1 MIGELI
7 MKALTKVVL
16 KSTTAL
22 LLALT
27 TLSESQKVAAE
38 EVSNPDNN
46 ISYIENLGL
55 NNGLPD
61 VGALHYEVLEAIV
74 EQELKQQADEL
85 ITNSTGKTRTP
96 GYVNITSKV
105 IGTKHVSGGGYAGNQ
120 PSGGTRFHTKGG
132 FYWSNNGG
140 PTISIGGGFAGFSF
154 SFGLGNVSSKG
165 SSGYITYAPNTK
177 QYFKLYVRKNFKT
190 QKLAIYGHPYGH
202 QNGPKQ
208 FLYYGYTSAFTSYDA
223 YAKAV

>member
-1 MIGELI
+1 
-7 MKALTKVVL
+7 MKTITKVVL

-27 TLSESQKVAAE
+27 TLSKSQKVAAE
-38 EVSNPDNN
+38 EIPNPDNN

-55 NNGLPD
+55 NNGLPYI
-61 VGALHYEVLEAIV
+61 GALHYEVPEAIV
-74 EQELKQQADEL
+74 EQDLKQQADEL
-85 ITNSTGKTRTP
+85 IANSTGKTRAP
-96 GYVNITSKV
+96 EYVNITSKV
-105 IGTKHVSGGGYAGNQ
+105 VETKHVSGGGYAGNQ
-120 PSGGTRFHTKGG
+120 PSGGTRFRTKGG
-132 FYWSNNGG
+132 FYWSDNGG

-154 SFGLGNVSSKG
+154 SFGLGNVSGTG

-177 QYFKLYVRKNFKT
+177 QYFKLYVRKHYKT

-208 FLYYGYTSAFTSYDA
+208 FLYYGYTRAFTSYDT

>member
-1 MIGELI
+1 
-7 MKALTKVVL
+7 MKTITKVVL

-27 TLSESQKVAAE
+27 TLSKSQKVAAE
-38 EVSNPDNN
+38 EIPNPDNT

-55 NNGLPD
+55 NNGLPYI
-61 VGALHYEVLEAIV
+61 GALHYEVPEAIV
-74 EQELKQQADEL
+74 EQDLKQQADEL
-85 ITNSTGKTRTP
+85 IANSAGKTRAP
-96 GYVNITSKV
+96 EYVNITSKV
-105 IGTKHVSGGGYAGNQ
+105 VETKHVSGGGYAGNQ
-120 PSGGTRFHTKGG
+120 PSGGTRFRTKGG
-132 FYWSNNGG
+132 FYWSDNGG

-154 SFGLGNVSSKG
+154 SFGLGNVSGTG

-177 QYFKLYVRKNFKT
+177 QYFKLYVRKHYKT

-208 FLYYGYTSAFTSYDA
+208 FLYYGYTRAFTSYDT